1 MTKYDE
7 NHIENVYYKEHMV
20 DGNVVDPDKSQQMYT
35 FTISDTN
42 DAILYS
48 DGYICIDVKIL
59 DNVEDS
65 VTLVNTGNVFTRGTL
80 QIGGHII
87 EEISKPS
94 LVHFIHS
101 LGNFTKDYES
111 SEATNMFIFKD
122 TADSSDREP
131 FTFVGNLDEKMPS
144 LIKKIKKNEKY
155 NKGFDQRCNLTKGSK
170 LTKIVIPLYLWFGFF
185 NDFRKLMTG
194 IEVKFEFMRNELVNN
209 MLYTNV
215 NNKVYKVS
223 IPNITLWLPHVRLNP
238 EVSVKYLAFLES
250 NKDLEI
256 EWVTPILRESD
267 SLGDSSGTIPVK
279 LLADD
284 IVSIL
289 VIPQC
294 VERENNENQNNM
306 VFDNLDLTSCS
317 ITVNDIRYPKDGYKL
332 SFKEGEINCS
342 LPYLKFLKIF
352 GNVRNTESGCLIA
365 LDECINLY
373 PIIPFDTSN
382 HPPFINVKN
391 LNIEFSWNL
400 RNTPAKKY
408 RFGISGKEMQKGP
421 RGSPGIGFKL
431 TDDGN
436 YDMEK
441 EKLKNVDEPVDI
453 SDVATKSYVDSN
465 KIEFK
470 SDTVKLQKI
479 SLIHSE
485 HGDFDARNKIIG
497 NVKDPI
503 NNLNVVNKQ
512 YLENNALTLSLK
524 NTIPIEKFYNV
535 NTIPLK
541 NLSNPQDKN
550 DAVHKQYVDEKTKIN
565 YKKPDNMLTRDHD
578 GLYIPNE
585 TFLATQEYIMHTY
598 PAVFR
603 IVFNKFTSLLLSP
616 DLRLKTDMLMKITF
630 YLRELNYNPFI

>member
-7 NHIENVYYKEHMV
+7 NHIENVYYKEHRV

-59 DNVEDS
+59 DNVEDN
-65 VTLVNTGNVFTRGTL
+65 VTLVNTGNVFIRGTL
-80 QIGGHII
+80 QIDGHII
-87 EEISKPS
+87 QEISKPS

-131 FTFVGNLDEKMPS
+131 FTFVGTHVDDEKMPS
-144 LIKKIKKNEKY
+144 LIKKIKMKEKY
-155 NKGFDQRCNLTKGSK
+155 NKGFDQRYNLTKGSK
-170 LTKIVIPLYLWFGFF
+170 LTKIVIPLYQWFGFF

-215 NNKVYKVS
+215 NNQVYKVS

-250 NKDLEI
+250 NEDLEI
-256 EWVTPILRESD
+256 EWVAPILRESD

-284 IVSIL
+284 IV
-289 VIPQC
+289 
-294 VERENNENQNNM
+294 
-306 VFDNLDLTSCS
+306 
-317 ITVNDIRYPKDGYKL
+317 
-332 SFKEGEINCS
+332 
-342 LPYLKFLKIF
+342 
-352 GNVRNTESGCLIA
+352 
-365 LDECINLY
+365 
-373 PIIPFDTSN
+373 
-382 HPPFINVKN
+382 
-391 LNIEFSWNL
+391 
-400 RNTPAKKY
+400 Y
-408 RFGISGKEMQKGP
+408 RFGISGKEMKKGP

-441 EKLKNVDEPVDI
+441 KKLKNVDEPVDI

-465 KIEFK
+465 KIELK
-470 SDTVKLQKI
+470 SDIVKFQKR
-479 SLIHSE
+479 SSIHSE

-497 NVKDPI
+497 NVKDHI

-535 NTIPLK
+535 NNIPLK
-541 NLSNPQDKN
+541 NFSDPQDKN

-565 YKKPDNMLTRDHD
+565 DKKPDNMLTRDHD

-598 PAVFR
+598 PASFE
-603 IVFNKFTSLLLSP
+603 IVFNKFTSLLLTH

-630 YLRELNYNPFI
+630 HLRELNYNPFITIILEENDEPIHKLYYGRINELNPINLITYGKSDSQFKKYLSFLNKEQTKDLSLKAYLYIEKLSDFDL

>member
-7 NHIENVYYKEHMV
+7 NHIENVYYKEHRV

-59 DNVEDS
+59 DNVEDN

-111 SEATNMFIFKD
+111 SEATNTFIFKD
-122 TADSSDREP
+122 TADSSDREA
-131 FTFVGNLDEKMPS
+131 FTFVGTHGDNEKMPG
-144 LIKKIKKNEKY
+144 LIKKIKMNENY
-155 NKGFDQRCNLTKGSK
+155 NKGFDQRYNLTKGSK
-170 LTKIVIPLYLWFGFF
+170 LTKIVIPLYQWFGFF

-209 MLYTNV
+209 ILYTNV
-215 NNKVYKVS
+215 NNKVYKVR

-250 NKDLEI
+250 NEDLEI
-256 EWVTPILRESD
+256 EWVAPILRESD

-289 VIPQC
+289 VIPQY

-317 ITVNDIRYPKDGYKL
+317 ITINDIRYPKDGYKL

-342 LPYLKFLKIF
+342 LPYLEFLKIF
-352 GNVRNTESGCLIA
+352 GNIKNTESGCLIT
-365 LDECINLY
+365 LDEYINIY

-382 HPPFINVKN
+382 HQPFINVKN

-408 RFGISGKEMQKGP
+408 CFGISGKEMKKGP

-431 TDDGN
+431 TDDG
-436 YDMEK
+436 K
-441 EKLKNVDEPVDI
+441 KLKYQKLSEDFIREFQDKVDWEEISICQKRSEDFIREFQDKVDWEEI
-453 SDVATKSYVDSN
+453 SICQKLSEDFIREFQDKVDWYWISICQ
-465 KIEFK
+465 KLSEDFIREFQDK
-470 SDTVKLQKI
+470 VDWEEISEYQKL
-479 SLIHSE
+479 SE
-485 HGDFDARNKIIG
+485 DFIREFQDKVHWEEIF
-497 NVKDPI
+497 KY
-503 NNLNVVNKQ
+503 Q
-512 YLENNALTLSLK
+512 TLS
-524 NTIPIEKFYNV
+524 
-535 NTIPLK
+535 
-541 NLSNPQDKN
+541 
-550 DAVHKQYVDEKTKIN
+550 VDF
-565 YKKPDNMLTRDHD
+565 M
-578 GLYIPNE
+578 
-585 TFLATQEYIMHTY
+585 
-598 PAVFR
+598 
-603 IVFNKFTSLLLSP
+603 
-616 DLRLKTDMLMKITF
+616 
-630 YLRELNYNPFI
+630 RELIKKES

>member
-7 NHIENVYYKEHMV
+7 NHIENVYYKEHRV

-59 DNVEDS
+59 DNVEDN
-65 VTLVNTGNVFTRGTL
+65 VTLVNTGNLFTRGTL

-131 FTFVGNLDEKMPS
+131 FTFVGTHGDDEKMPS
-144 LIKKIKKNEKY
+144 LIKKIKMNEKY
-155 NKGFDQRCNLTKGSK
+155 NKGFDQRYNLTKGSK
-170 LTKIVIPLYLWFGFF
+170 LTKIVIPLYQWFGFF

-250 NKDLEI
+250 NEDLEI
-256 EWVTPILRESD
+256 EWVAPILRESD

-289 VIPQC
+289 VIPQY

-317 ITVNDIRYPKDGYKL
+317 ITINDIRYPKDGYKL

-342 LPYLKFLKIF
+342 LPYLEFLKNF
-352 GNVRNTESGCLIA
+352 WE
-365 LDECINLY
+365 Y
-373 PIIPFDTSN
+373 
-382 HPPFINVKN
+382 
-391 LNIEFSWNL
+391 
-400 RNTPAKKY
+400 KKY
-408 RFGISGKEMQKGP
+408 
-421 RGSPGIGFKL
+421 
-431 TDDGN
+431 
-436 YDMEK
+436 
-441 EKLKNVDEPVDI
+441 
-453 SDVATKSYVDSN
+453 
-465 KIEFK
+465 
-470 SDTVKLQKI
+470 
-479 SLIHSE
+479 
-485 HGDFDARNKIIG
+485 
-497 NVKDPI
+497 
-503 NNLNVVNKQ
+503 
-512 YLENNALTLSLK
+512 
-524 NTIPIEKFYNV
+524 
-535 NTIPLK
+535 
-541 NLSNPQDKN
+541 
-550 DAVHKQYVDEKTKIN
+550 
-565 YKKPDNMLTRDHD
+565 
-578 GLYIPNE
+578 
-585 TFLATQEYIMHTY
+585 
-598 PAVFR
+598 
-603 IVFNKFTSLLLSP
+603 
-616 DLRLKTDMLMKITF
+616 
-630 YLRELNYNPFI
+630 

>member
-7 NHIENVYYKEHMV
+7 NHIENVYYKEHRV

-59 DNVEDS
+59 DNVEDN

-131 FTFVGNLDEKMPS
+131 FTFVGTHGDDEKMPS
-144 LIKKIKKNEKY
+144 LIKKIKMNEKY
-155 NKGFDQRCNLTKGSK
+155 NKGFDQ
-170 LTKIVIPLYLWFGFF
+170 
-185 NDFRKLMTG
+185 RKLMTG

-223 IPNITLWLPHVRLNP
+223 IPNITLLLPHVRLNP
-238 EVSVKYLAFLES
+238 EVSVKYLTFLES
-250 NKDLEI
+250 NEDLEI
-256 EWVTPILRESD
+256 EWIAPILRESD

-289 VIPQC
+289 VIPQY

-317 ITVNDIRYPKDGYKL
+317 ITINDIR
-332 SFKEGEINCS
+332 
-342 LPYLKFLKIF
+342 
-352 GNVRNTESGCLIA
+352 
-365 LDECINLY
+365 
-373 PIIPFDTSN
+373 
-382 HPPFINVKN
+382 
-391 LNIEFSWNL
+391 
-400 RNTPAKKY
+400 Y
-408 RFGISGKEMQKGP
+408 RFGISGKEMKKGP

-441 EKLKNVDEPVDI
+441 KKLKNVDEPVDI

-465 KIEFK
+465 KIELK
-470 SDTVKLQKI
+470 SDIVKLQKR

-497 NVKDPI
+497 NVRDPI

-512 YLENNALTLSLK
+512 FFEKNAVTLSQT
-524 NTIPIEKFYNV
+524 NTIPPEYFYDLKG
-535 NTIPLK
+535 IPLK
-541 NLSNPQDKN
+541 HLSNPQDKN
-550 DAVHKQYVDEKTKIN
+550 DAVPKQYVDKKTKIN
-565 YKKPDNMLTRDHD
+565 DKKTDNLLMKNID
-578 GLYIPNE
+578 GLYVECKDFWATIKE
-585 TFLATQEYIMHTY
+585 DFQTFEGEGLKD
-598 PAVFR
+598 VN
-603 IVFNKFTSLLLSP
+603 FNLMSSKLLDENLKLS
-616 DLRLKTDMLMKITF
+616 TDMYMKITI
-630 YLRELNYNPFI
+630 YLKFDMLFIPHKADPIIELKLNDTVILFRGLSGKDSVLCFTEGKQNDVISLRILQESGNLGYNGKLIKTFMHIEKII

>member
-7 NHIENVYYKEHMV
+7 NPIENVYYKEHRV

-35 FTISDTN
+35 FMISDTN

-101 LGNFTKDYES
+101 LGNFTEDYES
-111 SEATNMFIFKD
+111 SEAKNMFIFKD

-131 FTFVGNLDEKMPS
+131 FTFVGTHGDDEKMPS
-144 LIKKIKKNEKY
+144 LIKKIKMNEKY
-155 NKGFDQRCNLTKGSK
+155 NKGFDQRYNLTKGS
-170 LTKIVIPLYLWFGFF
+170 
-185 NDFRKLMTG
+185 

-250 NKDLEI
+250 NEDLEI
-256 EWVTPILRESD
+256 EWVAPILRESD
-267 SLGDSSGTIPVK
+267 SLSDSSGTIPVK

-289 VIPQC
+289 VIPQY

-306 VFDNLDLTSCS
+306 VLDNLDLTSCS
-317 ITVNDIRYPKDGYKL
+317 ITINDIR
-332 SFKEGEINCS
+332 
-342 LPYLKFLKIF
+342 
-352 GNVRNTESGCLIA
+352 
-365 LDECINLY
+365 
-373 PIIPFDTSN
+373 
-382 HPPFINVKN
+382 
-391 LNIEFSWNL
+391 
-400 RNTPAKKY
+400 Y
-408 RFGISGKEMQKGP
+408 RFGISGKEMKKGP

-431 TDDGN
+431 TEDGN

-441 EKLKNVDEPVDI
+441 KKLKNVDEPVDI

-465 KIEFK
+465 KIELK
-470 SDTVKLQKI
+470 SDIVKLQKRI
-479 SLIHSE
+479 LIHSE

-535 NTIPLK
+535 KNIPLK
-541 NLSNPQDKN
+541 NLSNLQDKN
-550 DAVHKQYVDEKTKIN
+550 DAVHKEYVDEKTKIN
-565 YKKPDNMLTRDHD
+565 DKKPDNMLTRDHD

-585 TFLATQEYIMHTY
+585 TFLATQEHIMHTY
-598 PAVFR
+598 PAKFR
-603 IVFNKFTSLLLSP
+603 IIFNKFTSLLLTS

-630 YLRELNYNPFI
+630 YLRELNYNPFISIVLGNDESNDRLYYGRINELNPINLITYGKSDSQFKINLSFANEEQTTDLLLKAYFYVEKLSDFDL